1 MFTFL
6 MSIFN
11 LLGSFS
17 RETPQR
23 FKKEMVKAIQS
34 NDGTVM
40 VDSLNQ
46 ILINIGRSDQLLSES
61 EMHQLL
67 VEAGAKSRSIE
78 MSAISLLFTW
88 ELFERNTTALQVQ
101 G

>member
-1 MFTFL
+1 V
-6 MSIFN
+6 SIFN

-23 FKKEMVKAIQS
+23 FKKEMVAAAQS
-34 NDGTVM
+34 TDGTVK
-40 VDSLNQ
+40 VDYLNQ
-46 ILINIGRSDQLLSES
+46 ILINIGRPDQLLSEA

-78 MSAISLLFTW
+78 MSAMMQL
-88 ELFERNTTALQVQ
+88 V
-101 G
+101 